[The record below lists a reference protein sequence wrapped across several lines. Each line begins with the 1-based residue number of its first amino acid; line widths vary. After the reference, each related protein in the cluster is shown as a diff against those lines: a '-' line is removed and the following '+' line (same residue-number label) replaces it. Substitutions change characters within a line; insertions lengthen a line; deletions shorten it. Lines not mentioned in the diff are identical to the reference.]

1 MVAQCMCTTG
11 YNEDD
16 VTSFSVESRKTREQ
30 TESELKLY
38 SLTESRD
45 SFHSDVLMN
54 LQHRFLC

>member
-1 MVAQCMCTTG
+1 MCATG

-16 VTSFSVESRKTREQ
+16 VTSFPVESRKTREQ